1 VVLTVEKYRHQA
13 EVTLNMDGVL
23 IQARDE
29 TSEMYAS
36 IDQAAAKIERQI
48 KKYKERQQGRRQ
60 RHPPAPVNGEALE
73 PATTAVPLVVERP
86 RLDAMTPEQAASALG
101 DGQAPFVVF
110 RRAGTDD
117 ENVVYRKADDPWHGS
132 TPHGNRRRTRRRNS
146 RPRVGRRRSSP
157 ADRDRQRPLGRGKE
171 PRPALLRGRRVL
183 LRGQSASA
191 DPHVH
196 PPLHPG
202 RTKNHRIALGIDI
215 RGREFL
221 AESFATIERL
231 KRSGFRV
238 EIVFLEA
245 RDDVLIRRFSETRRP
260 HPLARSRPVI
270 EGIAEERDELNDLR
284 ARADLII
291 DTSDY
296 TVHQLKAFIAQ
307 RYLERRQGL
316 AVTLCSFGY
325 KFGLPHE
332 ADLVFDVR
340 FLKNPNFVETL
351 RPLSGRT
358 RRWRR
363 TSWNSLKPRISWR
376 DWRT

>member
-1 VVLTVEKYRHQA
+1 MDRPRTVTDA
-13 EVTLNMDGVL
+13 EPDAETA
-23 IQARDE
+23 AR
-29 TSEMYAS
+29 AS
-36 IDQAAAKIERQI
+36 AGAA
-48 KKYKERQQGRRQ
+48 
-60 RHPPAPVNGEALE
+60 PAPQIVIVSGL
-73 PATTAVPLVVERP
+73 
-86 RLDAMTPEQAASALG
+86 SG
-101 DGQAPFVVF
+101 
-110 RRAGTDD
+110 AGKSHVLHCFED
-117 ENVVYRKADDPWHGS
+117 
-132 TPHGNRRRTRRRNS
+132 
-146 RPRVGRRRSSP
+146 VGFFCVDNLP
-157 ADRDRQRPLGRGKE
+157 
-171 PRPALLRGRRVL
+171 
-183 LRGQSASA
+183 
-191 DPHVH
+191 
-196 PPLHPG
+196 PPLIPTFIHLYTQGEP
-202 RTKNHRIALGIDI
+202 KNHRIALGIDI

-325 KFGLPHE
+325 KYGLPHE

-351 RPLSGRT
+351 RPLSGQDPPVAAYVMEQPETADFLARLENLADFLLPLYET
-358 RRWRR
+358 EGRSYLTIGIGCTGGRHRSVAVVER
-363 TSWNSLKPRISWR
+363 LAEFFQQRGVKATVRHR
-376 DWRT
+376 DMDRQIAN